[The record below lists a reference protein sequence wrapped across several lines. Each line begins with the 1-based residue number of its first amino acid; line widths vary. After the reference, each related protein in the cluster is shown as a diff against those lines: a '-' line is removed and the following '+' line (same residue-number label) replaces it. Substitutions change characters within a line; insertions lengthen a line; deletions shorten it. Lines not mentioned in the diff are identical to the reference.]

1 MDDKYSFIIRAT
13 YVEVYNEE
21 IYDLLSAQQ
30 DHKFARSKSNTVSLR
45 EEKDGSI
52 IICGVREE
60 RIDDR
65 EQLYLLL
72 EQGSD
77 RRSVGST
84 KMNDE
89 SSRSHAILTLIIEKS
104 SLTDDKDFVCARF
117 SFVDL
122 AGSERLGRTEAVG
135 KSMKEGININKGL
148 LALGNVISA
157 LTDDT
162 GKVSFIPYRVS
173 KLTRIL
179 RNSLGGNSRTWMIAC
194 VSPVLADLDESLNTI
209 KYATRAR
216 KISNTPIIN
225 KDPQS
230 AVIAQL
236 KQQVFRLQTEMQKM
250 KKVLNLNGISPS
262 SIEAEDLDLREESL
276 KAQDSPARTKY
287 DEGLDPDQDAQMRKM
302 QTEILKLKEERNKA
316 KKDLNERNTLYWRS
330 LERASVLRKQNEE
343 LIKLIGSRESKA
355 PEDSQQLPEA
365 RDRATAQV
373 AKIMSDTA
381 SDELLSLNKELE
393 DLKRKLSDKSKYASH
408 LEEEYTKLLRVS
420 TRENELLV
428 EKIKDCEQLKLQ
440 LKLNST
446 SHSLSRDQHSINRES
461 LGTGSHQ
468 ASGSILPVWEQDESE
483 LADKLAGLDSD
494 IHKYREEKEK
504 HEEELKQVLE
514 SIHEKEQQLKQ
525 IEDKHEEDTD
535 FELPQVDYN
544 NLDRIV
550 ELERE
555 KEELLRQLKE
565 KPLLATQPQ
574 EKGHKKRLSSTQPTK
589 DPPSDAS
596 KFKQKIAELEA
607 KISDLCKKGRD
618 SKEVEAKRKEKSSKV
633 EGLQSE
639 MQKLKAQKLDLEKK
653 LREGSETFTKTKVE
667 KDKELFGVKKQL
679 FQKITEIEKLKTL
692 TKKQDLIFQKKLATI
707 KASSLSKPIKFSK
720 KNTKAINSTVFEQI
734 DTEGFSQIVE
744 LICHRIFDYAELQNE
759 IKQQTHI
766 LERIYTKHG
775 ELLTEICKV
784 EAQKLMSNEKKDFQD
799 ELMLLEAKQTEFQSN
814 ITSCDAAIEM
824 KQQYLKRL
832 EDDHDKINQFIN
844 EGFAS
849 LLNFL
854 LDKSQ
859 DNTSFWETTLNIMM
873 YELEKL
879 KAQSIEQASLNKK
892 LESESSEDQ
901 RTIQEFKKT
910 NASLLQEVD
919 RYSLFTRLHKFFN
932 EKPLS
937 ASNHEDSY
945 QTDFLQQSAVVEAG
959 EAVFSRTLNF
969 IRKRSDKHDSINL
982 RDSRKLNIGA
992 LPQSQEFSKLKNELL
1007 KAHIKNENLMK
1018 ILKEKEKEQLW
1029 SQASLSQSNPNTRND
1044 LGDSLRKSLK
1054 GVRRSTNIGS
1064 LIINNA
1070 MSVGSQGIEAA
1081 DSPTFAIASPRPS
1094 LPGLRPAPQSGKK
1107 RAILESDSS
1116 IALRGSREGSK
1127 GKPSRF
1133 AQHENSSSRNRTV
1146 TTYDFK
1152 SSFAE
1157 DDFNLYDHS
1166 FHSSNFTFK

>member
-1 MDDKYSFIIRAT
+1 MFSRIDSVSDKYSFIIRAT

-21 IYDLLSAQQ
+21 IYDLLSTQQ
-30 DHKFARSKSNTVSLR
+30 DHKFARIKSNTVSLR

-60 RIDDR
+60 RIDDK

-104 SLTDDKDFVCARF
+104 SLTDEKDFVCARF

-236 KQQVFRLQTEMQKM
+236 KQQVFRLQTDMQKM
-250 KKVLNLNGISPS
+250 KKLMNSHGISPS
-262 SIEAEDLDLREESL
+262 LIEAEEVDLREESQ
-276 KAQDSPARTKY
+276 KAQDSPNRNKY
-287 DEGLDPDQDAQMRKM
+287 EDLQDPDQDAQMRKM

-343 LIKLIGSRESKA
+343 LIKLIESRDSKPA
-355 PEDSQQLPEA
+355 EEALCLPA
-365 RDRATAQV
+365 SRDRSSALVT
-373 AKIMSDTA
+373 KIMTDTA
-381 SDELLSLNKELE
+381 ADELLSLNKELE
-393 DLKRKLSDKSKYASH
+393 ECKRKLGDKSKYSAH
-408 LEEEYTKLLRVS
+408 LEDEYTKLLKVS

-428 EKIKDCEQLKLQ
+428 EKIKECEQLKLQ
-440 LKLNST
+440 LKQNST
-446 SHSLSRDQHSINRES
+446 MHSLNKEQYSICKESEDMESQH
-461 LGTGSHQ
+461 L
-468 ASGSILPVWEQDESE
+468 SGLPIWEQEEPE
-483 LADKLAGLDSD
+483 LAEKLAGFESD
-494 IHKYREEKEK
+494 IHHYHQEKEK

-525 IEDKHEEDTD
+525 IEEKHEDEDPEYD
-535 FELPQVDYN
+535 FSRVDYN

-555 KEELLRQLKE
+555 KEELLKLLKE
-565 KPLLATQPQ
+565 KPAQVSQPP
-574 EKGHKKRLSSTQPTK
+574 EKGHKKRPSATQLAK
-589 DPPSDAS
+589 DLTDAS
-596 KFKQKIAELEA
+596 KFKQKIAELEG
-607 KISDLCKKGRD
+607 KIAELCKKGKD
-618 SKEVEAKRKEKSSKV
+618 SREGDAKRKEKSSKI
-633 EGLQSE
+633 EDLQSE
-639 MQKLKAQKLDLEKK
+639 MQKLKSQKLDLEKK

-679 FQKITEIEKLKTL
+679 FLKITEIEKLKTL
-692 TKKQDLIFQKKLATI
+692 TKKQDLIFHKKQAAL
-707 KASSLSKPIKFSK
+707 KAASNNKPIKFSK
-720 KNTKAINSTVFEQI
+720 KNTKAINSTMFEQI
-734 DTEGFSQIVE
+734 DTEGYSQIVE
-744 LICHRIFDYAELQNE
+744 LLCQRIYDYAELQNE
-759 IKQQTHI
+759 IKQQTHM
-766 LERIYTKHG
+766 LERIYTKNS

-799 ELMLLEAKQTEFQSN
+799 EVLLLEAKQREFQSN

-824 KQQYLKRL
+824 KLQYLKRL
-832 EDDHDKINQFIN
+832 EDDHEKINQFIN
-844 EGFAS
+844 EGFAAM
-849 LLNFL
+849 LNFL
-854 LDKSQ
+854 LNKAQ
-859 DNTSFWETTLNIMM
+859 DNTCFWETTLNIMM

-879 KAQSIEQASLNKK
+879 KSQSIEHAMLNKK
-892 LESESSEDQ
+892 LESKSIEDERTVHES
-901 RTIQEFKKT
+901 KKT
-910 NASLLQEVD
+910 NASLMQEID
-919 RYSLFTRLHKFFN
+919 RYALAHKA
-932 EKPLS
+932 E
-937 ASNHEDSY
+937 
-945 QTDFLQQSAVVEAG
+945 QTPE
-959 EAVFSRTLNF
+959 
-969 IRKRSDKHDSINL
+969 
-982 RDSRKLNIGA
+982 
-992 LPQSQEFSKLKNELL
+992 
-1007 KAHIKNENLMK
+1007 
-1018 ILKEKEKEQLW
+1018 
-1029 SQASLSQSNPNTRND
+1029 
-1044 LGDSLRKSLK
+1044 
-1054 GVRRSTNIGS
+1054 
-1064 LIINNA
+1064 
-1070 MSVGSQGIEAA
+1070 
-1081 DSPTFAIASPRPS
+1081 
-1094 LPGLRPAPQSGKK
+1094 
-1107 RAILESDSS
+1107 
-1116 IALRGSREGSK
+1116 
-1127 GKPSRF
+1127 
-1133 AQHENSSSRNRTV
+1133 
-1146 TTYDFK
+1146 
-1152 SSFAE
+1152 
-1157 DDFNLYDHS
+1157 
-1166 FHSSNFTFK
+1166 